1 LTLQDGMYTYM
12 KDLKPEEKQEVSYP
26 SDKPY
31 GHSILEMAMDNPD
44 MCICGEP
51 LTNTAE
57 HYIHMSQGY

>member
-1 LTLQDGMYTYM
+1 M